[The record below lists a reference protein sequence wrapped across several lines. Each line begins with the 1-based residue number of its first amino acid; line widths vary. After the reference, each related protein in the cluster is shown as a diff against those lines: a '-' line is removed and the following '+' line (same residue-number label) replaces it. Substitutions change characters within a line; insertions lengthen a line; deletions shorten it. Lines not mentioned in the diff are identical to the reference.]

1 MKGYFVVYLNNG
13 YQFDFDRQCNQVGHS
28 TNNVMVF
35 KHVDREANTER
46 VLAIIPNA
54 SILYVRNWLKEEEGE

>member
-28 TNNVMVF
+28 NDNVMVF
-35 KHVDREANTER
+35 KHVDREANTEM
-46 VLAIIPNA
+46 VLAIIPYAN
-54 SILYVRNWLKEEEGE
+54 ILYVRNCLKEEEGE